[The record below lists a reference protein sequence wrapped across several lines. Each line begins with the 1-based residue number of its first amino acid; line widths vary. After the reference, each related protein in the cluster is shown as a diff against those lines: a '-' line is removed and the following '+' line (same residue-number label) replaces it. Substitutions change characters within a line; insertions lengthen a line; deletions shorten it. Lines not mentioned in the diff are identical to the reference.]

1 MSKKKP
7 KTSIEL
13 AQTLRRDWG
22 GVKPYTRVLPNDKAY
37 SRKEKHKHQEWEQEE
52 DDQGNSEER

>member
-7 KTSIEL
+7 KSSIEL

-37 SRKEKHKHQEWEQEE
+37 SRKEKHKGKEFE
-52 DDQGNSEER
+52 

>member
-1 MSKKKP
+1 MSKKKS
-7 KTSIEL
+7 KSSIEL

-37 SRKEKHKHQEWEQEE
+37 SRKEKHKGKEFE
-52 DDQGNSEER
+52 